1 MRERF
6 MTLEELMKKE
16 YNDGYGDG
24 REEGWR
30 EGRKEGRAEGREEEG
45 RLMVET
51 IQKLKSGVTEEQLL
65 SEGISQGTID
75 RAKMCL

>member
-24 REEGWR
+24 RAD
-30 EGRKEGRAEGREEEG
+30 GRREGREEGREEG
-45 RLMVET
+45 EGLLFSA

>member
-16 YNDGYGDG
+16 YSAGYGD
-24 REEGWR
+24 
-30 EGRKEGRAEGREEEG
+30 GREEEG

>member
-1 MRERF
+1 MGERF

-24 REEGWR
+24 REDGRR
-30 EGRKEGRAEGREEEG
+30 EGREEGREEEG